1 MTDETKAADDTA
13 TYEVAADE
21 VALDLKPKVILLGG
35 MAAALLLLGGLYLV
49 WARDRVNND
58 IVDRNERAQLVVDE
72 FEASR
77 GPTDEP
83 LATVE
88 PVLESGPSLASGEV
102 LAVHRVPGDDYGRL
116 LIRHL
121 DGTRTLL
128 NRTCMRAHIATDH
141 GVCLAESGGVL
152 GVAFTTTFF
161 EADNLNAD
169 IKSYA
174 SPLPSRARISPNG
187 TFSAVTAFVSG
198 SSYADIA
205 AETTTLVT
213 IDEIDSTR
221 LVRGANQF
229 TIDSGEARFN
239 NLNPQYWGITFAA
252 DEDEIYLTG
261 FFGDRPEVMHGTLN
275 NMVIEP
281 TGWVGSCPSLSPDGK
296 TLVFKEMTAD
306 NSFELVA
313 VDLETNTKH
322 KLGET
327 RSVDD
332 QVEWLDNDTILYALH
347 RAGGDTAV
355 QPEFDIWMVD
365 IAEGSEPKLFLP
377 NADSPAVAR

>member
-1 MTDETKAADDTA
+1 MTKETKAADDTA
-13 TYEVAADE
+13 THEVAVDD
-21 VALDLKPKVILLGG
+21 VALDLKIKVILLGSI
-35 MAAALLLLGGLYLV
+35 AAVLQLFGGLYLV
-49 WARDRVNND
+49 WALDRVNNG
-58 IVDRNERAQLVVDE
+58 IADRNERAQLAVDE
-72 FEASR
+72 FEAGQ
-77 GPTDEP
+77 GPADEP

-88 PVLESGPSLASGEV
+88 PVSGSGPSLAPGEV
-102 LAVHRVPGDDYGRL
+102 LAVHRVPGDDYGWL

-128 NRTCMRAHIATDH
+128 NRTCMRVPIAKDH

-152 GVAFTTTFF
+152 GGAFTTIFF

-174 SPLPSRARISPNG
+174 RALPSRARISPNG

-198 SSYADIA
+198 ASYADIA

-213 IDEIDSTR
+213 IDEIESTR
-221 LVRGANQF
+221 SVRGANQF

-261 FFGDRPEVMHGTLN
+261 FFGDRPEIMHGTLN
-275 NMVIEP
+275 DIVIEP
-281 TGWVGSCPSLSPDGK
+281 TDWVGSCLSLSPDGK

-313 VDLETNTKH
+313 VDLETNTQH

-347 RAGGDTAV
+347 PARGDTAV
-355 QPEFDIWMVD
+355 QPEFDIWMLD